1 MKLTT
6 EIGGG
11 KFTTENHTKILV
23 TKVGKTGK
31 ANKMIKMQSSN
42 DRVFDKI
49 ARRCDQ
55 GANRQADR
63 KAKRQAAYEARQK

>member
-6 EIGGG
+6 EIGGV
-11 KFTTENHTKILV
+11 KFTTESHKKIFA

-31 ANKMIKMQSSN
+31 ANKMVKMEASN
-42 DRVFDKI
+42 DRAFNEI
-49 ARRCDQ
+49 ASRCDQ
-55 GANRQADR
+55 GANRLADR